1 MYSRIAG
8 SSYLPER
15 ILIDKLYRHHKT
27 PKLIYKNSLNYKF
40 SPFDMIK
47 ENSLDKTMMVNA
59 LGIDYANDSVDVTLI
74 EL

>member
-1 MYSRIAG
+1 
-8 SSYLPER
+8 
-15 ILIDKLYRHHKT
+15 
-27 PKLIYKNSLNYKF
+27 
-40 SPFDMIK
+40 MIK